1 MFIRNQNILAK
12 HFGVFKIYL
21 LIILNSRLHFK
32 VVCLSEN
39 FLDFLEWRGSE
50 LSKTS
55 SNYMHINL
63 VTQIFSVSR
72 VIVTLGIIYDFF
84 LCSLKEWCSI
94 CIICLLSFTLSY
106 IMADFYVKLINKS
119 KLKNPFPKLE
129 VKIYVGCMKLIT
141 WHVSFRSK
149 YDIFETQEILGF
161 LFFNVV

>member
-1 MFIRNQNILAK
+1 MFNWNQNILAK

-32 VVCLSEN
+32 VVCLSKN

-63 VTQIFSVSR
+63 VTQIVSVSR

-129 VKIYVGCMKLIT
+129 VKIFVGCMKLIT
-141 WHVSFRSK
+141 
-149 YDIFETQEILGF
+149 
-161 LFFNVV
+161 

>member
-1 MFIRNQNILAK
+1 MFNWNQNILAK

-32 VVCLSEN
+32 VVCLSKN
-39 FLDFLEWRGSE
+39 FLDFLEWRGIE

-63 VTQIFSVSR
+63 VTQIVSVSR

-84 LCSLKEWCSI
+84 LCSLKEWRYAICSM

-119 KLKNPFPKLE
+119 KLKNPFLNSR
-129 VKIYVGCMKLIT
+129 L
-141 WHVSFRSK
+141 K
-149 YDIFETQEILGF
+149 YSWDVW
-161 LFFNVV
+161 N

>member
-1 MFIRNQNILAK
+1 MFVEKLFGF
-12 HFGVFKIYL
+12 FGVT
-21 LIILNSRLHFK
+21 
-32 VVCLSEN
+32 
-39 FLDFLEWRGSE
+39 GSE

-63 VTQIFSVSR
+63 VTQIVSVSR

-84 LCSLKEWCSI
+84 LCSLKEWRYAICSM

-149 YDIFETQEILGF
+149 YDIFETQENLSF